1 MKDIIQKHLHK
12 KTLKNLL
19 IAPCGSG
26 GDYPFL
32 KEFSEKIYGIDLSP
46 IAVKNCPPDM
56 KVIVGDILE
65 TGYSSEKFDLVA
77 SPLFF
82 HHLVKYGFDP
92 FLKEFYRILKP
103 KGKLVILDFSI
114 FYPLNAITRPL
125 KRIFNNPYGEVEDE
139 DPFRP
144 KLMLLSLKRVGFS
157 KIEVSGATFSHCSF
171 FLPIAKIIN
180 IITKPLLKKWP
191 FKLFSWMILFW
202 AEKP

>member
-1 MKDIIQKHLHK
+1 MKSIIQKHLHK
-12 KTLKNLL
+12 KKLKKLL

-26 GDYPFL
+26 GDYPYL
-32 KEFSEKIYGIDLSP
+32 KEFSEKFYGIDLSP
-46 IAVKNCPPDM
+46 IAVKKCPSDM

-82 HHLVKYGFDP
+82 HHMVKYGFEP
-92 FLKEFYRILKP
+92 SLKEFYRILKP

-125 KRIFNNPYGEVEDE
+125 KRIFSNPYGEVEDE
-139 DPFRP
+139 EPYRP
-144 KLMLLSLKRVGFS
+144 KYMIYSLKRVGFS
-157 KIEVSGATFSHCSF
+157 KIEMSGATFSHCSF
-171 FLPIAKIIN
+171 HRPIAKMVN
-180 IITKPLLKKWP
+180 IITKPLLNKWP